1 MRRIKITVQEAL
13 ERLTPVFQEVFDDDS
28 IELTEEM
35 TAADIEEWDSVEH
48 FNLISEIERVFG
60 MRFTMREVSGMEN
73 VGELAEIVA
82 ARATK

>member
-1 MRRIKITVQEAL
+1 MNAQEAM

-28 IELTEEM
+28 IELSEEM

-60 MRFTMREVSGMEN
+60 MRFTMREVSGMKN

-82 ARATK
+82 ERATK

>member
-1 MRRIKITVQEAL
+1 MTVQEAL

>member
-1 MRRIKITVQEAL
+1 MTVQEAL
-13 ERLTPVFQEVFDDDS
+13 ERLTPVFQDVFDDDS

-60 MRFTMREVSGMEN
+60 MRFTMREVSGMAN

-82 ARATK
+82 DRATK

>member
-1 MRRIKITVQEAL
+1 MTVQEAL
-13 ERLTPVFQEVFDDDS
+13 ERLTPVFQDVFDDDS

-60 MRFTMREVSGMEN
+60 MRFTMREVSGMAN